1 MALEKVS
8 RNGPVHVQV
17 QDDKPMHGEQE
28 QPMNDER
35 VAWRGVVRHRRF
47 EAMATRCSRV
57 K

>member
-47 EAMATRCSRV
+47 EAMATRPSRV